1 MADEPDTQ
9 PRRLL
14 RRDERRAQL
23 IGAAATAFVR
33 GGYAATSLE
42 DVAAAAGVTKVV
54 IYRHFESKRDLYL
67 AVLLDGRARIRER
80 LNDTVEDAANAA
92 RLLATAASE
101 NPDGFR
107 LLYRH
112 ARHEPEFTDVVA
124 ELNISTTETAEARLR
139 TAIPDPAHRAWIST
153 LLPTVVVESVLTWL
167 DANQPVSPDELA
179 TIVAPVIHQL
189 ATANPVP
196 RRRR

>member
-1 MADEPDTQ
+1 MADVPATQ

-33 GGYAATSLE
+33 AGYAATSLE
-42 DVAAAAGVTKVV
+42 DVAAEAGVTKVV

-67 AVLLDGRARIRER
+67 AVLLDSRARIQDR
-80 LNDTVEDAANAA
+80 LSESTADGTGAA
-92 RLLATAASE
+92 RQLAAAASE

-112 ARHEPEFTDVVA
+112 ARHEPEFADVVA
-124 ELNISTTETAEARLR
+124 EISISTTEVTDARLR
-139 TAIPDPAHRAWIST
+139 KVIADRGRRAWISA
-153 LLPTVVVESVLTWL
+153 LLPTVLVESVLTWL
-167 DANQPVSPDELA
+167 DAGQPVSADELA
-179 TIVAPVIHQL
+179 AVVAPVIHQL
-189 ATANPVP
+189 TSADPVT
-196 RRRR
+196 RRR